1 MNSRLMTV
9 LACILCLANGKIALA
24 ANEITCDK
32 NPIAPGETVKL
43 RWFFTGDKVTVV
55 GGGFGKGAVV
65 TGKSGITDKPTTT
78 TRYTFTTNYISE
90 SKDPKTGGIIRKPIK
105 SVYSIVIEVEPEKA
119 WLNMFKSGRYQVAY
133 RRGWKA
139 DAVNLQGEGNDAL
152 VYFQKED
159 DSVERM
165 SVAVMAANDMTNED
179 LIKKVRA
186 SIPGSYSEII
196 NIGEEPMTIGGTPAI
211 KFTFAGKAST
221 HPNILTHTILA
232 VFVKDSR
239 AYVVSM
245 RTFSAQYEARKRLM
259 EKMLSSFVCKS

>member
-1 MNSRLMTV
+1 MNSRLVTV
-9 LACILCLANGKIALA
+9 LACILCLTSGRIAFA

-32 NPIAPGETVKL
+32 NPIAPGETVRL

-55 GGGFGKGAVV
+55 GGSFGKGAAV
-65 TGKSGITDKPTTT
+65 TGKSTIMDKPKTT
-78 TRYTFTTNYISE
+78 TRYTFTNQFSAQM
-90 SKDPKTGGIIRKPIK
+90 KDPKTGSMVRKPFK
-105 SVYSIVIEVEPEKA
+105 AVYSIVIEVEPEKA
-119 WLNMFKSGRYQVAY
+119 WLNTFKAGRYQVAY

-139 DAVNLQGEGNDAL
+139 DAVNLQGEGSDAL

-196 NIGEEPMTIGGTPAI
+196 NIGEEPMMIGGTPAI

-221 HPNILTHTILA
+221 HPNVLTHTILA

-239 AYVVSM
+239 AYVVST

>member
-1 MNSRLMTV
+1 MVSRLMTILTCV
-9 LACILCLANGKIALA
+9 LCLMSGNIAFA

-43 RWFFTGDKVTVV
+43 RWFFTGDKVVV
-55 GGGFGKGAVV
+55 TGGGFGKGAVV
-65 TGKSGITDKPTTT
+65 TGKSGITDKPKTT
-78 TRYTFTTNYISE
+78 TRYTFTNQYTAE
-90 SKDPKTGGIIRKPIK
+90 TKDPKTGSVVRKPLK

-119 WLNMFKSGRYQVAY
+119 WLKTFQSGRYRVAF
-133 RRGWKA
+133 RNGWKT
-139 DAVNLQGEGNDAL
+139 DSVNLSGEGSDAL

-165 SVAVMAANDMTNED
+165 SVAMMAASDMTNED
-179 LIKKVRA
+179 LIKRVRT

-196 NIGEEPMTIGGTPAI
+196 NIGEEPTTICGNPAI

-221 HPNILTHTILA
+221 HPNVLTHTILV
-232 VFVKDSR
+232 VFVKDNR
-239 AYVVSM
+239 AYVVST

-259 EKMLSSFVCKS
+259 EKMLNSFVCKS